1 MVIISNI
8 LNIHHSLNK
17 KGFETFMS
25 QNNIFSCWKFSE
37 FPFYYFGM
45 GFLLFLCRT
54 QNSNREALSNI
65 KTKIKYVQKLR
76 GQVNNLKKYMLPFA
90 EKSIFEYMH
99 CVLYKLPSAHCNM
112 HVAPCTLYLAHFLYI
127 TDTDYNL
134 HITHR
139 IAYCMNPAHLCFR
152 YFC

>member
-1 MVIISNI
+1 MVSNI
-8 LNIHHSLNK
+8 GSSTNLSSLISLCGYVTIITNIHHSLNK

-65 KTKIKYVQKLR
+65 KTKIKYVQKLC
-76 GQVNNLKKYMLPFA
+76 GQVNNLKK
-90 EKSIFEYMH
+90 KIFRH
-99 CVLYKLPSAHCNM
+99 KISHCN
-112 HVAPCTLYLAHFLYI
+112 HFIIKGLFSNHNK
-127 TDTDYNL
+127 NL
-134 HITHR
+134 SLQ
-139 IAYCMNPAHLCFR
+139 M
-152 YFC
+152 